1 MNARN
6 TMNLFANKTEI
17 PTTDEY
23 LKVSLNE
30 VLDRLNKN
38 PTGLQSEEAFV
49 HAVITV
55 RNAMI
60 NEKLTKWL
68 IGLTAIVAIA
78 TALLVIV
85 PFFTPSF
92 EAQKLETELSATKTA
107 YNDLKIEIE
116 TLKNQLLESQQTML
130 ILRNQIE
137 KNYRENDK
145 KNPEE

>member
-1 MNARN
+1 MPIPETDAYDAMN
-6 TMNLFANKTEI
+6 TFAEKKEN

-23 LKVSLNE
+23 LEASLHE

-38 PTGLQSEEAFV
+38 PSELKSEEAFV

-78 TALLVIV
+78 TALLVMV

-92 EAQKLETELSATKTA
+92 EARRLETAH
-107 YNDLKIEIE
+107 NDLKAEL
-116 TLKNQLLESQQTML
+116 TALKNELLESQQVISTL
-130 ILRNQIE
+130 KNQI
-137 KNYRENDK
+137 K
-145 KNPEE
+145 KHNHDHERQNQEE

>member
-1 MNARN
+1 MNR
-6 TMNLFANKTEI
+6 FADRKEN

-23 LKVSLNE
+23 LKASLNE

-38 PTGLQSEEAFV
+38 PSALQSEEAFV

-92 EAQKLETELSATKTA
+92 EAKKLEAALIATRA
-107 YNDLKIEIE
+107 AHNDLKTELAALKNELLESQRTIS
-116 TLKNQLLESQQTML
+116 TLKNQVEKHNTSQ
-130 ILRNQIE
+130 
-137 KNYRENDK
+137 
-145 KNPEE
+145 

>member
-1 MNARN
+1 MSS
-6 TMNLFANKTEI
+6 FADKTEN

-38 PTGLQSEEAFV
+38 PSALQSEEALV

-85 PFFTPSF
+85 PFFAPSF
-92 EAQKLETELSATKTA
+92 ETRKLETELIATKTA
-107 YNDLKIEIE
+107 YNDLKIELAA
-116 TLKNQLLESQQTML
+116 LKNQLLESQQTML
-130 ILRNQIE
+130 ILKNQIE
-137 KNYRENDK
+137 KHHRDNNQ
-145 KNPEE
+145 KNQEE

>member
-1 MNARN
+1 MN
-6 TMNLFANKTEI
+6 TFADKKEN

-23 LKVSLNE
+23 LKASLND

-38 PTGLQSEEAFV
+38 PSALQSEEAFV

-92 EAQKLETELSATKTA
+92 ETKKLEAALIATKATHNELKTELAA
-107 YNDLKIEIE
+107 
-116 TLKNQLLESQQTML
+116 LKNELLESQ
-130 ILRNQIE
+130 RNISVLKNQVE
-137 KNYRENDK
+137 KYNTSQ
-145 KNPEE
+145 

>member
-1 MNARN
+1 MNR
-6 TMNLFANKTEI
+6 FADRKEN

-23 LKVSLNE
+23 LKASLNE

-38 PTGLQSEEAFV
+38 PSALQSEEAFV

-92 EAQKLETELSATKTA
+92 EAKKLEAALIATKA
-107 YNDLKIEIE
+107 AHNDLKTELAALKNELLESQRTIS
-116 TLKNQLLESQQTML
+116 TLKNQVEKHNTSQ
-130 ILRNQIE
+130 
-137 KNYRENDK
+137 
-145 KNPEE
+145 

>member
-1 MNARN
+1 MN
-6 TMNLFANKTEI
+6 TFADKKEN

-23 LKVSLNE
+23 LKTSLND

-38 PTGLQSEEAFV
+38 PSALQSEEAFV

-92 EAQKLETELSATKTA
+92 ETKKLEAALIATKATHNELKTELAA
-107 YNDLKIEIE
+107 
-116 TLKNQLLESQQTML
+116 LKNELLESQ
-130 ILRNQIE
+130 RNISALKNQVE
-137 KNYRENDK
+137 KYNTSQ
-145 KNPEE
+145 

>member
-1 MNARN
+1 MNPFTDKKEN
-6 TMNLFANKTEI
+6 

-23 LKVSLNE
+23 LKASLNE

-38 PTGLQSEEAFV
+38 PSALQSEEAFV

-85 PFFTPSF
+85 PFFVPSF
-92 EAQKLETELSATKTA
+92 EAKKLEAALIATNTAHNNLKNELA
-107 YNDLKIEIE
+107 
-116 TLKNQLLESQQTML
+116 TLKNELLESQQAIS
-130 ILRNQIE
+130 IL
-137 KNYRENDK
+137 KY
-145 KNPEE
+145 

>member
-1 MNARN
+1 MNR
-6 TMNLFANKTEI
+6 FADRKEN

-23 LKVSLNE
+23 LKASLNE

-38 PTGLQSEEAFV
+38 PSALQSEEAFV

-92 EAQKLETELSATKTA
+92 EAKKLEAALIATKA
-107 YNDLKIEIE
+107 AHNDLKTELAA
-116 TLKNQLLESQQTML
+116 LKNELLESQRTISTL
-130 ILRNQIE
+130 NNQVE
-137 KNYRENDK
+137 KHNTSQ
-145 KNPEE
+145 